1 MSRKT
6 APAEDFVD
14 GIILVD
20 KPTGC
25 TSHDVVYTV
34 RKHFNLRKTG
44 HCGTLDPEA
53 SGLLILLLGKGTKL
67 SELLMGEDKTY
78 EGSFKLGE
86 TTDSYDAAG
95 QIISTA
101 PVPSLT
107 LDELNR
113 YASKFKGDQ
122 MQVPPMVSA
131 IKVNGVAL
139 HKLARKGIEV
149 ERRPRLIYIYYYKI
163 LKYEAPYGDFVLS
176 SSKGVYVRSVVHD
189 MGQIIGCGA
198 HLTRLRRTV
207 SGKFKVSDAIP
218 LAELKS
224 LSKEDFLKRVIP
236 CSEIHKMLAA
246 GMR

>member
-1 MSRKT
+1 
-6 APAEDFVD
+6 
-14 GIILVD
+14 
-20 KPTGC
+20 
-25 TSHDVVYTV
+25 
-34 RKHFNLRKTG
+34 
-44 HCGTLDPEA
+44 
-53 SGLLILLLGKGTKL
+53 
-67 SELLMGEDKTY
+67 MGEDKTY

-101 PVPSLT
+101 PVPALT
-107 LDELNR
+107 LDELNQ

-122 MQVPPMVSA
+122 LQIPPMVSA

-149 ERRPRLIYIYYYKI
+149 ERRPRLIYIYRYKI
-163 LKYEAPYGDFVLS
+163 LKYDAPCGDFILS

-198 HLTRLRRTV
+198 HLTRLRRTI

-236 CSEIHKMLAA
+236 CSEIHKMLTT